1 MIDVLELHHDLVS
14 ICSVSGQEAEIAD
27 YVEDVLSVGG
37 VGVERVGNS
46 VIARA
51 GSGPC
56 LVLNSH
62 LDTVPA
68 QDGWADDPWTPI
80 VRDGRVTGLG
90 ANDAKAS
97 VAAMMTAFLEAVE
110 SGPPCELI
118 LMLAEGEETLGIGTQ
133 KCLAHLDRIPDAA
146 IVGEPTSLASAT
158 GQFGLLIVN
167 LVSHG
172 DACHAANAKALGR
185 RNPIWDLARDLVV
198 LEVLD
203 WGASSLQPTV
213 LNGAAAKNQV
223 PGTAAA
229 VLDVRLEPTLT
240 PEAAL
245 AQIQGVVNGE
255 VIVHSDRLRPYAC
268 PPGAALLHCVPEP
281 QFVSR
286 TMSDLVFFQGIPAVK
301 IGPGDTA
308 RSHTVNEYVL
318 ESEVTL
324 GVQVYSQIIQRFGE
338 VMV

>member
-1 MIDVLELHHDLVS
+1 MIDVLELHRNLVS

-27 YVEDVLSVGG
+27 YVQDVLSVGG

-56 LVLNSH
+56 LVMNSH

-68 QDGWADDPWTPI
+68 QDGWTDDPWSPV
-80 VRDGRVTGLG
+80 VRDGRVIGLG

-97 VAAMMTAFLEAVE
+97 VAAMIAAFLGVVE

-133 KCLAHLDRIPDAA
+133 KCLAHLDRKPDAA
-146 IVGEPTSLASAT
+146 IVGEPTALASAI

-167 LVSHG
+167 LVSQG
-172 DACHAANAKALGR
+172 EACHAANAKALGH
-185 RNPIWDLARDLVV
+185 RNPIWDLAQDLVA
-198 LEVLD
+198 LEAVD
-203 WGASSLQPTV
+203 WGTSSLQPTV
-213 LNGAAAKNQV
+213 LAGAEAKNQV
-223 PGTAAA
+223 PGTATA

-240 PEAAL
+240 PENAL
-245 AQIQGVVNGE
+245 ARIQDVVNGE
-255 VIVHSDRLRPYAC
+255 VTVHSDRLRPYAC
-268 PPGAALLHCVPEP
+268 PPGAALLHCVPGP

-308 RSHTVNEYVL
+308 RSHTVDEYVL
-318 ESEVTL
+318 EAEVTL
-324 GVQVYSQIIQRFGE
+324 GVQVYAQIIRRFGE
-338 VMV
+338 VMA